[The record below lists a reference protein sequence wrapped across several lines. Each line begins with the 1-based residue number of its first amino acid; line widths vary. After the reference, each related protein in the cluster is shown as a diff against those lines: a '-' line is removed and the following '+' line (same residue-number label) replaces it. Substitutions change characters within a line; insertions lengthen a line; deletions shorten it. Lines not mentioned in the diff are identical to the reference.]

1 MAGAQKLFFS
11 RHYTPNTITGLMA
24 KKNIELKFKGVF

>member
-24 KKNIELKFKGVF
+24 KKKYRVEI